1 MTTGKVYELV
11 RGWWFYMEVSTQIK
25 KDLPEFHEK
34 VLSVIPAGQKNSITI
49 SYIIDKLGLTG
60 QARRKITLALND
72 LIFIYGLPIGSSSDD
87 DTRGVFLIDNE
98 DDLQL
103 ACRTLN
109 SRAMQVLKRHKKI
122 IENYNNRFIKN
133 I

>member
-1 MTTGKVYELV
+1 
-11 RGWWFYMEVSTQIK
+11 MEISTQIK

-34 VLSVIPAGQKNSITI
+34 VLSVIPTGQKNSITI